1 MKNFR
6 FNKILF
12 SALAISI
19 LSFSSCADDDD
30 EIIEPQVVITP
41 TDTTTTPTDTTTN
54 PVDTNTVVDT
64 ATYNVRINLTQYVNG
79 SVLQMNTTDFPYE
92 NALMQKF
99 KVTKLQY
106 LISNVTFT
114 KSDGSTI
121 VDEGYHYVDLT
132 DSSTLSY
139 TLSTKIPA
147 GSYTSVGFT
156 FGFDEDD
163 NQSGIYTD
171 LNTLGWNWPA
181 MLGGGYHF
189 LRLEGNYLDSTN
201 TSAEFKTHMGTAR
214 DNSVTP
220 PTFDINHFDVS
231 LPSSSLTVTGD
242 FSFDIEMNI
251 EEWYT
256 NPTDWDFNVWNA
268 PVMPI
273 YNAQKTLNTNG
284 PSVFTFKQ

>member
-41 TDTTTTPTDTTTN
+41 TDTTTN

-79 SVLQMNTTDFPYE
+79 AVLQMNTAGFPYQ
-92 NALMQKF
+92 NAMMQDYN
-99 KVTKLQY
+99 VTKLQY
-106 LISNVTFT
+106 LISDVTFT
-114 KSDGSTI
+114 KSDGSKI

-132 DSSTLSY
+132 DSSLLSY
-139 TLSTKIPA
+139 TLPTKIPE

-156 FGFDEDD
+156 FGFDDED
-163 NQSGIYTD
+163 NQSGAYTD

-214 DNSVTP
+214 DNSASPAVT
-220 PTFDINHFDVS
+220 TINHFDVV
-231 LPSSSLTVTGD
+231 LPNSSLTVSGD

-256 NPTDWDFNVWNA
+256 NPTNWDFNVWNA
-268 PVMPI
+268 PVMQI
-273 YNAQKTLNTNG
+273 YNAQRTLNTNG

>member
-1 MKNFR
+1 MKTFNY
-6 FNKILF
+6 NKILF

-30 EIIEPQVVITP
+30 DKIVPSVIPTP
-41 TDTTTTPTDTTTN
+41 TY
-54 PVDTNTVVDT
+54 T
-64 ATYNVRINLTQYVNG
+64 ATINLTQYVND

-99 KVTKLQY
+99 KVTKFQY

-114 KSDGSTI
+114 KSDGYTI
-121 VDEGYHYVDLT
+121 VDEDYHYVDLT

-181 MLGGGYHF
+181 MLGGGYRSEEH
-189 LRLEGNYLDSTN
+189 
-201 TSAEFKTHMGTAR
+201 
-214 DNSVTP
+214 
-220 PTFDINHFDVS
+220 
-231 LPSSSLTVTGD
+231 TV
-242 FSFDIEMNI
+242 
-251 EEWYT
+251 
-256 NPTDWDFNVWNA
+256 
-268 PVMPI
+268 
-273 YNAQKTLNTNG
+273 
-284 PSVFTFKQ
+284 